1 MKWMKSIRI
10 ALLVLILSL
19 IAVPVAVCE
28 ESECSDVTLV
38 WGERVAIGEYEF
50 EVTDFSA
57 GNMSQIM
64 ADEFIWALVTILK
77 NGTAVWHD
85 VFSTNGTIS
94 DFGYDPDSG
103 SYTFNLSCSGT
114 YAENGTDR
122 IRINATEIVIENRVH
137 TQKIDVEICIFE
149 PPPPPITLAEWMN
162 NSFVIT
168 KSTSIGSYVREK
180 IFIEISITNVSMAD
194 RVEISDSI
202 PDEFVVNPDRD
213 LYWNY
218 IRNEYRY
225 SVTPLVPKTYTLPAV
240 NASVWC
246 YGHRINITSNTPET
260 VVNGPY
266 VTITKTAEL
275 INNTM
280 DINDTANVNGT
291 VDVNNTVNVT
301 VSVRNTGDCAAMV
314 YVFDAIPAGAEL
326 IDGALNFKIVLNPE
340 ETEYTSEYVN
350 SYALKINGSV
360 TLPRAVV
367 HYQTSKQVD
376 LTREYRP
383 AATFEI
389 EKYINPKFY
398 AAISRS
404 EKIEIS
410 YENDSGQEEG
420 VELEESQEPGGIVN
434 SSESAESTELAESNE
449 STESTE
455 PAESTESTS
464 SEEDVPD
471 TTDEAQEKPETQ
483 EKEGVV
489 QKIKSIPGF
498 GAMSALASIL
508 AGCVILIRRNHD
520 LI

>member
-1 MKWMKSIRI
+1 MRWMKSIRI
-10 ALLVLILSL
+10 ALMVLILSL

-28 ESECSDVTLV
+28 ESECREVTLV
-38 WGERVAIGEYEF
+38 WGERVAIGGYEF

-64 ADEFIWALVTILK
+64 SDEFIWALVTILK

-94 DFGYDPDSG
+94 DFVYDSNSG

-114 YAENGTDR
+114 YVENGTDR

-137 TQKIDVEICIFE
+137 TQKIDVEICIIE
-149 PPPPPITLAEWMN
+149 STPPITLAEWMN

-180 IFIEISITNVSMAD
+180 IFIELSITNVSMAD

-218 IRNEYRY
+218 IQNEYRY
-225 SVTPLVPKTYTLPAV
+225 SATPLVPKTYTLPAV

-246 YGHRINITSNTPET
+246 YGNRINITSNTPET

-275 INNTM
+275 INNTV
-280 DINDTANVNGT
+280 DVNGT

-301 VSVRNTGDCAAMV
+301 VSVKNTGDCAAMV
-314 YVFDAIPAGAEL
+314 YVFDTIPAGAEL
-326 IDGALNFKIVLNPE
+326 IDGTLNFKIVLNPE
-340 ETEYTSEYVN
+340 ATEYTSEYVN

-383 AATFEI
+383 EATFEI

-398 AAISRS
+398 AAMSRS
-404 EKIEIS
+404 EKIKIT
-410 YENDSGQEEG
+410 YENDSGQEDG

-434 SSESAESTELAESNE
+434 SSES
-449 STESTE
+449 TESTE
-455 PAESTESTS
+455 PDESAESTEPTESTT
-464 SEEDVPD
+464 SEEDAPD
-471 TTDEAQEKPETQ
+471 KTNETQ
-483 EKEGVV
+483 ETEGVV
-489 QKIKSIPGF
+489 QKIKSMPGF
-498 GAMSALASIL
+498 GAMSALAGIL

-520 LI
+520 HI

>member
-1 MKWMKSIRI
+1 MRWMKSIRI
-10 ALLVLILSL
+10 ALMVLILSL

-28 ESECSDVTLV
+28 ESECGEVTLV
-38 WGERVAIGEYEF
+38 WGERVAIDGYEF
-50 EVTDFSA
+50 EVTDFSS

-64 ADEFIWALVTILK
+64 SDEFIWALVTILK

-85 VFSTNGTIS
+85 VFSTNGTVS
-94 DFGYDPDSG
+94 DFVYDPNSG

-114 YAENGTDR
+114 YVENGTDR
-122 IRINATEIVIENRVH
+122 IRINASEIVIEDRVH
-137 TQKIDVEICIFE
+137 TQKIDVEICIIE
-149 PPPPPITLAEWMN
+149 STPPITLAEWMN

-168 KSTSIGSYVREK
+168 KSASIGSYVREK

-275 INNTM
+275 T
-280 DINDTANVNGT
+280 NDTVNI
-291 VDVNNTVNVT
+291 NNTVNVT
-301 VSVRNTGDCAAMV
+301 VSVKNTGDCAAMV
-314 YVFDAIPAGAEL
+314 YVFDAIPAGVEL
-326 IDGALNFKIVLNPE
+326 IDGALDFKIVLNPE
-340 ETEYTSEYVN
+340 ATEYTSEYVN
-350 SYALKINGSV
+350 SYALRINGSV

-383 AATFEI
+383 GATFKI

-404 EKIEIS
+404 EKIEIG
-410 YENDSGQEEG
+410 YENDSGQDDG
-420 VELEESQEPGGIVN
+420 VELEESQEPVGVVN
-434 SSESAESTELAESNE
+434 SSESTESTELAESTEFTESTE

-455 PAESTESTS
+455 PVESTS

-471 TTDEAQEKPETQ
+471 KTDETQ
-483 EKEGVV
+483 EKRGVV
-489 QKIKSIPGF
+489 QKIKSMPGF
-498 GAMSALASIL
+498 GAMSALAGIL
-508 AGCVILIRRNHD
+508 AGCAILIRRNHD